1 MLIWLIIKSES
12 DDESESEDIEDSGS
26 DYSRDK
32 VSSVSTVSSSS
43 SDDDEEDSNKPK
55 T

>member
-12 DDESESEDIEDSGS
+12 DDESEAIEDSGS
-26 DYSRDK
+26 DYKSDK
-32 VSSVSTVSSSS
+32 VSSVSSSSS

>member
-12 DDESESEDIEDSGS
+12 DDENESEDIENSGS
-26 DYSRDK
+26 DYKSDK
-32 VSSVSTVSSSS
+32 ASSVSKVSSSS